1 MKTVVGQFKL
11 EESPKEDSEEV
22 TKKLMKIKL
31 RLPPITLQQEEEKEE
46 DPIQYCIIDIPG
58 LEDFFWQQRI
68 VKYI

>member
-31 RLPPITLQQEEEKEE
+31 RLPPIASVLGRP
-46 DPIQYCIIDIPG
+46 DSGND
-58 LEDFFWQQRI
+58 
-68 VKYI
+68 